1 VAGNEY
7 FGGLVHRKERKER
20 ESLMVISNVSN
31 AGFELLCFEVNQ
43 ECQFQFTAKSAKSAK
58 V

>member
-1 VAGNEY
+1 MPVSI
-7 FGGLVHRKERKER
+7 HRKERKER
-20 ESLMVISNVSN
+20 ESLKVLSNFSN
-31 AGFELLCFEVNQ
+31 AGFEILCFEVNQ